1 VRKQDEKESGINVK
15 GILEKEKAADILEEE
30 GRERNFS
37 LDVLLL
43 SMVFLLMCF
52 EVFYIKRRGDL

>member
-1 VRKQDEKESGINVK
+1 VK